1 MRAKAQHHKFL
12 IGKNGANIKKIR
24 DSTGAR
30 IVFPNSTDEDREL
43 ILIIGKK
50 EAVQEAKTSLET
62 YIKNIVSSAHLSNQL
77 F

>member
-1 MRAKAQHHKFL
+1 MRAKSQHHKFL

-43 ILIIGKK
+43 ILIIGKQ

-62 YIKNIVSSAHLSNQL
+62 YIKNIVSSTDTNQL